1 METIDIRDNFPV
13 MNGGNGVILSKRG
26 DICVGWE
33 LTLPPAFR
41 CNEEKYDSL
50 VGTLAAAVQLLPDWT
65 IVHKQDVFMRK
76 RYEAEEDSSLAL
88 RMTEGKRRMTG
99 DVRRVTGGERRAMK
113 DVPGATCGKARRPK
127 MGFLEEAYEEHFDG
141 REYLDHRCFLWLTFS
156 SKKNVR
162 GGSSGLLGLAG
173 AGLPSAVVIGRCL
186 GAAEQFGAMLAGNG
200 LLGLRRLTESDIF
213 GDSSAALIDSSAPP
227 QNDRRRGQND
237 RERARGDRC
246 HAERSEAS
254 VGILQDY
261 LNFTDGGKDVLSD
274 IQVAHDCVRVGDK
287 TVYCYLFADLDQL
300 PGEVASCRRVSALST
315 ENSVVSL
322 SFLNAIGQDLDC
334 EHVVNT
340 FIVKEPV
347 KDIHGGLDSKRRQM
361 QSMSARNA
369 ENRKYAEEIN
379 EYLETAAV
387 EQMSTV
393 RCHVNVLAGEDS
405 SASLIDSSASPQND
419 RETIRSERVADMV
432 ATAVSKLGITPVRD
446 IANAPAQF
454 WSSIPG
460 NESGLAFSEYM
471 TMELQSA
478 LCLNLFDGFDVGIPG
493 GVLKM
498 SDRIRLIPVRFDIQE
513 KAMDAGL
520 IENYNVFLLG
530 PSGSGKSFFMNK
542 YLRSCYMAGQH
553 CFLID
558 VGDSYRALCHIIKE
572 ESGGKDGTY
581 YTFEKGWPIS
591 FNPFRNVRRFSQADS
606 EAMNFLFTLMVTL
619 WKNGKTEISSS
630 AEKYVRESITQFLQ
644 QWTDSSGVD
653 SSAAPQNDRKVAKK
667 CKGELEGDNEM
678 PGQDTPKIGDF
689 RGPRTAGHDEA
700 EARRDGRREGYDGQ
714 DPVFNDYF
722 EYVRDVFG
730 DLLAAEDAGKE
741 YFDLKD
747 YLISLEQFY
756 KGGPYDYLLNSS
768 ESVNILEDRFVVFEI
783 DHIKGDPVIYP
794 ITTLVIMDAFMEK
807 MTSNGDFKVMCIEEA
822 WKAIMGTQ
830 MATYMLELWKTA
842 RKHRTAAM
850 VVTQEL
856 KDITS
861 SPIIKDSIVENSGV
875 KILLDQTKYVNR
887 FEELAGQLSLSD
899 DDKAMVLSLNRYR
912 PVRFAQGDRGMP
924 GREVFFNLGNK
935 KSFVMRLEVSQEERI
950 AFSSAKK
957 DKMRLAAAVEKCGGS
972 YIKAIKK
979 LVKKEIPGQA
989 GNDVGK

>member
-1 METIDIRDNFPV
+1 MEQIDIRDNFPV
-13 MNGGNGVILSKRG
+13 MNGGDGVILSKRG

-41 CNEEKYDSL
+41 CNEAAYDSL
-50 VGTLAAAVQLLPDWT
+50 VTTMAAAIQLLPDYT

-76 RYEAEEDSSLAL
+76 AYRAE
-88 RMTEGKRRMTG
+88 
-99 DVRRVTGGERRAMK
+99 
-113 DVPGATCGKARRPK
+113 KAA
-127 MGFLEEAYEEHFDG
+127 GFLERAYEEYFDG
-141 REYLDHRCFLWLTFS
+141 REYLAHKCRLWLSFS
-156 SKKNVR
+156 SRKNIR
-162 GGSSGLLGLAG
+162 GGSSGLLGLTG
-173 AGLPSAVVIGRCL
+173 AGLPSGAEISRCL
-186 GAAEQFGAMLAGNG
+186 TAAEQFAAMLNGNG
-200 LLGLRRLTESDIF
+200 LWTLRRLTERDIF
-213 GDSSAALIDSSAPP
+213 GKMP
-227 QNDRRRGQND
+227 GQAGHD
-237 RERARGDRC
+237 VEGAGHDG
-246 HAERSEAS
+246 

-261 LNFTDGGKDVLSD
+261 LNYTDEGPDVLSD
-274 IQVAHDCVRVGDK
+274 IQVEPAGLRIGNKSIVCH
-287 TVYCYLFADLDQL
+287 LFADLDQL
-300 PGEVASCRRVSALST
+300 PGEVASCKRVSALST

-322 SFLNAIGQDLDC
+322 SWLNDIGQSLDC
-334 EHVVNT
+334 EHVVNW
-340 FIVKEPV
+340 FSVKEPL
-347 KDIHGGLDSKRRQM
+347 KDIHGSLESKRRQM

-379 EYLETAAV
+379 EYLETVAV
-387 EQMSTV
+387 QQMSTV
-393 RCHVNVLAGEDS
+393 RCHVSVFSTDDN
-405 SASLIDSSASPQND
+405 
-419 RETIRSERVADMV
+419 
-432 ATAVSKLGITPVRD
+432 ATTTVISKLGITPVRD

-471 TMELQSA
+471 TMELNSA
-478 LCLNLFDGFDVGIPG
+478 LCLNLYDGFDTGIPG

-498 SDRIRLIPVRFDIQE
+498 SDRIRLVPQRFDIQE
-513 KAMDAGL
+513 KALDAGL

-542 YLRSCYMAGQH
+542 YLRSCYVAGQQ

-572 ESGGKDGTY
+572 ESSGKDGTY
-581 YTFEKGWPIS
+581 YTFEKGKPVS
-591 FNPFRNVRRFSQADS
+591 FNPFRNHRRFSQADS

-619 WKNGKTEISSS
+619 WKNGKVEISSS
-630 AEKYVRESITQFLQ
+630 AEKYVRESISQFLR
-644 QWTDSSGVD
+644 QW
-653 SSAAPQNDRKVAKK
+653 
-667 CKGELEGDNEM
+667 EM
-678 PGQDTPKIGDF
+678 PGQ
-689 RGPRTAGHDEA
+689 AGHD
-700 EARRDGRREGYDGQ
+700 G

-730 DLLAAEDAGKE
+730 DLLKAEEAGKE

-756 KGGPYDYLLNSS
+756 TGGPYDYLLNSN

-807 MTSNGDFKVMCIEEA
+807 MTSSSDFKVMCIEEA

-842 RKHRTAAM
+842 RKHRTSAM

-875 KILLDQTKYVNR
+875 KILLDQTKYLNR
-887 FEELAGQLSLSD
+887 FEELASQLSLSE
-899 DDKAMVLSLNRYR
+899 DDKGMVLSLNRYR
-912 PVRFAQGDRGMP
+912 PPIGSGVTGGTS

-935 KSFVMRLEVSQEERI
+935 KSFVMRLEVSPEERI
-950 AFSSAKK
+950 AFSSQKR
-957 DKMRLAAAVEKCGGS
+957 DKERLAVAVEKSGGS

-979 LVKKEIPGQA
+979 LVKKEE
-989 GNDVGK
+989 K

>member
-1 METIDIRDNFPV
+1 MEQIDIRDNFPV
-13 MNGGNGVILSKRG
+13 MNGGDGVILSKRG

-33 LTLPPAFR
+33 LQLPPAFR

-50 VGTLAAAVQLLPDWT
+50 VGTLSAAIQLLPDYT

-76 RYEAEEDSSLAL
+76 RYEAEKVS
-88 RMTEGKRRMTG
+88 
-99 DVRRVTGGERRAMK
+99 
-113 DVPGATCGKARRPK
+113 
-127 MGFLEEAYEEHFDG
+127 GFLEKAYEEHFDG
-141 REYLDHRCFLWLTFS
+141 REYLDHRCLLWLSFS
-156 SKKNVR
+156 SRKNVR
-162 GGSSGLLGLAG
+162 GGSSGLLGLSSP
-173 AGLPSAVVIGRCL
+173 GLPKGAEIARMQASAD
-186 GAAEQFGAMLAGNG
+186 QFGAMLTGNG
-200 LLGLRRLTESDIF
+200 LLSLRRLTEEDIF
-213 GDSSAALIDSSAPP
+213 G
-227 QNDRRRGQND
+227 
-237 RERARGDRC
+237 
-246 HAERSEAS
+246 H
-254 VGILQDY
+254 ILQDY
-261 LNFTDGGKDVLSD
+261 LNFTDGGADVLSD
-274 IQVAHDCVRVGDK
+274 IQVAPDRLRTGEKEVF
-287 TVYCYLFADLDQL
+287 CYLFADLDQL

-322 SFLNAIGQDLDC
+322 SFLNDIGQDLDC

-340 FIVKEPV
+340 FIVKEPL
-347 KDIHGGLDSKRRQM
+347 KDIHGSLDSKRRQM
-361 QSMSARNA
+361 QSMSAQSA

-379 EYLETAAV
+379 DYLETAATQ
-387 EQMSTV
+387 QMYTV
-393 RCHVNVLAGEDS
+393 HCHVNIFTTER
-405 SASLIDSSASPQND
+405 D
-419 RETIRSERVADMV
+419 RTV
-432 ATAVSKLGITPVRD
+432 TAISKLGITPVAD
-446 IANAPAQF
+446 TSNAPAQF
-454 WSSIPG
+454 WTSIPG

-478 LCLNLFDGFDVGIPG
+478 LCLNLYDGFDVGIAD

-498 SDRIRLIPVRFDIQE
+498 SDRLRLIPQRFDIQE
-513 KAMDAGL
+513 KALDAGL

-542 YLRSCYMAGQH
+542 YLRSCYVAGQH

-581 YTFEKGWPIS
+581 YTFEKGKPIS

-619 WKNGKTEISSS
+619 WKNGKVEISSS
-630 AEKYVRESITQFLQ
+630 AEKYVRESITQFLR
-644 QWTDSSGVD
+644 QW
-653 SSAAPQNDRKVAKK
+653 
-667 CKGELEGDNEM
+667 EM
-678 PGQDTPKIGDF
+678 PDQV
-689 RGPRTAGHDEA
+689 GHDGA
-700 EARRDGRREGYDGQ
+700 VKHDGR

-756 KGGPYDYLLNSS
+756 TGGPYDYLLNSQ

-807 MTSNGDFKVMCIEEA
+807 MTSSTEFKVMCIEEA

-899 DDKAMVLSLNRYR
+899 DDKAMVLSLNR
-912 PVRFAQGDRGMP
+912 FKMP
-924 GREVFFNLGNK
+924 GRAGQDAGREVFFNLGNK
-935 KSFVMRLEVSQEERI
+935 KSFVMRLEVSPEERI

-957 DKMRLAAAVEKCGGS
+957 DKIRLAAAVEKSGGS
-972 YIKAIKK
+972 YINAIKK
-979 LVKKEIPGQA
+979 LVKREEI
-989 GNDVGK
+989 

>member
-1 METIDIRDNFPV
+1 MEQIDIRDNFPV
-13 MNGGNGVILSKRG
+13 MNGGDGVILSKRG

-33 LTLPPAFR
+33 VQLPPAFR

-50 VGTLAAAVQLLPDWT
+50 IASMAGAIALLPDYT
-65 IVHKQDVFMRK
+65 IVHKQDIFMRK
-76 RYEAEEDSSLAL
+76 HYAAAPA
-88 RMTEGKRRMTG
+88 K
-99 DVRRVTGGERRAMK
+99 
-113 DVPGATCGKARRPK
+113 
-127 MGFLEEAYEEHFDG
+127 GFLEKAYEEHFDG
-141 REYLDHRCFLWLTFS
+141 REYMDHRCLLWLSFS

-162 GGSSGLLGLAG
+162 GGSSGLLGLSG
-173 AGLPSAVVIGRCL
+173 AGLPKPAEIARLLSSAD
-186 GAAEQFGAMLAGNG
+186 QFGTMLAGNS
-200 LLGLRRLTESDIF
+200 LLSLRRLTEEDI
-213 GDSSAALIDSSAPP
+213 P
-227 QNDRRRGQND
+227 
-237 RERARGDRC
+237 
-246 HAERSEAS
+246 
-254 VGILQDY
+254 GILQDY
-261 LNFTDGGKDVLSD
+261 LNFTDEGADVLSD
-274 IQVAHDCVRVGDK
+274 MQVAPDSIRVGDK
-287 TVYCYLFADLDQL
+287 TIACHLFADLDQL
-300 PGEVASCRRVSALST
+300 PSEVASCRRDRDLST

-322 SFLNAIGQDLDC
+322 SYLHEIGQSLDC
-334 EHVVNT
+334 EHVVNWYC
-340 FIVKEPV
+340 VKEPL
-347 KDIHGGLDSKRRQM
+347 KDIHGSLDSKRRQM

-387 EQMSTV
+387 QQMSTA
-393 RCHVNVLAGEDS
+393 RCHLNVLSAGDS
-405 SASLIDSSASPQND
+405 DRVTSAI
-419 RETIRSERVADMV
+419 
-432 ATAVSKLGITPVRD
+432 SKLGITPVRD

-454 WSSIPG
+454 WTSIPG

-471 TMELQSA
+471 TMELNSA
-478 LCLNLFDGFDVGIPG
+478 LCLNIYDGFDTGIAD
-493 GVLKM
+493 GVLK
-498 SDRIRLIPVRFDIQE
+498 
-513 KAMDAGL
+513 MDAGL

-542 YLRSCYMAGQH
+542 YLRSCYVAGQH

-581 YTFEKGWPIS
+581 YTFEKGKPIS
-591 FNPFRNVRRFSQADS
+591 FNPFRNVKRFSQADS

-619 WKNGKTEISSS
+619 WKNGKVEISSS
-630 AEKYVRESITQFLQ
+630 AEKYVRESISQFLR
-644 QWTDSSGVD
+644 QW
-653 SSAAPQNDRKVAKK
+653 P
-667 CKGELEGDNEM
+667 EG
-678 PGQDTPKIGDF
+678 
-689 RGPRTAGHDEA
+689 A
-700 EARRDGRREGYDGQ
+700 

-730 DLLAAEDAGKE
+730 DLLKAEEAGKE

-756 KGGPYDYLLNSS
+756 KGGPYDYLLNSR

-807 MTSNGDFKVMCIEEA
+807 MSSNNDFKVMCIEEA

-856 KDITS
+856 KDIISSPIIKDSIVENIS

-875 KILLDQTKYVNR
+875 KILLDQTKYINK
-887 FEELAGQLSLSD
+887 FDELAAQLSLSE
-899 DDKAMVLSLNRYR
+899 DDKGMVLSLNRLR
-912 PVRFAQGDRGMP
+912 VPGAA

-935 KSFVMRLEVSQEERI
+935 KSFVMRLEVSPEEQI

-957 DKMRLAAAVEKCGGS
+957 DKIRLAAAVEKSGGS
-972 YIKAIKK
+972 YIKAIRKLTKK
-979 LVKKEIPGQA
+979 
-989 GNDVGK
+989 D

>member
-1 METIDIRDNFPV
+1 MEAIDIRDNFPV
-13 MNGGNGVILSKRG
+13 LNGGDGVILSKRG

-33 LTLPPAFR
+33 VQLPPAFR
-41 CNEEKYDSL
+41 CNESGYDSL
-50 VGTLAAAVQLLPDWT
+50 VGTLAGAIALLPDYT
-65 IVHKQDVFMRK
+65 IVHKQDIFMRK
-76 RYEAEEDSSLAL
+76 RYHADPSASL
-88 RMTEGKRRMTG
+88 
-99 DVRRVTGGERRAMK
+99 RVTKG
-113 DVPGATCGKARRPK
+113 
-127 MGFLEEAYEEHFDG
+127 GFLEKAYEEHFDG
-141 REYLDHRCFLWLTFS
+141 REYLDHRCHLWLSFS

-162 GGSSGLLGLAG
+162 SGSSGLLGLTG
-173 AGLPSAVVIGRCL
+173 PGLPSAAAIGRCL
-186 GAAEQFGAMLAGNG
+186 TAAEQFGAMLGGNS
-200 LLGLRRLTESDIF
+200 LLSLRRLTEEDVF
-213 GDSSAALIDSSAPP
+213 GADKPGL
-227 QNDRRRGQND
+227 
-237 RERARGDRC
+237 
-246 HAERSEAS
+246 
-254 VGILQDY
+254 LQDY
-261 LNFTDGGKDVLSD
+261 LNFTDGGADVLSD
-274 IQVAHDCVRVGDK
+274 IQVSPGALRIGDK
-287 TVYCYLFADLDQL
+287 PIVCHLFADLDQL
-300 PGEVASCRRVSALST
+300 PGEVASCKRNRDLST
-315 ENSVVSL
+315 ENSAVML
-322 SFLNAIGQDLDC
+322 SFLNDIGQALDC
-334 EHVVNT
+334 EHVVNWLC
-340 FIVKEPV
+340 VKEPL
-347 KDIHGGLDSKRRQM
+347 KDIHGSLDSKRRQM

-387 EQMSTV
+387 QQMSTV
-393 RCHVNVLAGEDS
+393 RCHLNVFSVDE
-405 SASLIDSSASPQND
+405 N
-419 RETIRSERVADMV
+419 
-432 ATAVSKLGITPVRD
+432 ATTTAISKLGITPVRD
-446 IANAPAQF
+446 TANAPAQF
-454 WSSIPG
+454 WTSIPG

-471 TMELQSA
+471 TMELQSS
-478 LCLNLFDGFDVGIPG
+478 LCLNLYDGFDTGIAD

-498 SDRIRLIPVRFDIQE
+498 SDRIRLVPQRFDIQE
-513 KAMDAGL
+513 KALDAGL

-542 YLRSCYMAGQH
+542 YLRSCYVAGQH

-581 YTFEKGWPIS
+581 YTFEKGKPIS
-591 FNPFRNVRRFSQADS
+591 FNPFRNVKRFSQVDS

-619 WKNGKTEISSS
+619 WKNGKVEISSS
-630 AEKYVRESITQFLQ
+630 AEKYVRESISAFLR
-644 QWTDSSGVD
+644 QWDQV
-653 SSAAPQNDRKVAKK
+653 
-667 CKGELEGDNEM
+667 
-678 PGQDTPKIGDF
+678 F
-689 RGPRTAGHDEA
+689 
-700 EARRDGRREGYDGQ
+700 

-722 EYVRDVFG
+722 EFVRDVFG
-730 DLLAAEDAGKE
+730 DLLRAEDAGKE

-807 MTSNGDFKVMCIEEA
+807 MTSNSDFKVMYIEEA

-875 KILLDQTKYVNR
+875 KILLDQTKYLNR
-887 FEELAGQLSLSD
+887 FEELAAQLSLSE
-899 DDKAMVLSLNRYR
+899 DDKGMVLSLNRLKI
-912 PVRFAQGDRGMP
+912 PGAN

-957 DKMRLAAAVEKCGGS
+957 DKERLAKAVEKSGGS

-979 LVKKEIPGQA
+979 LVRKEEI
-989 GNDVGK
+989 

>member
-1 METIDIRDNFPV
+1 MEAIDIRDNFPV
-13 MNGGNGVILSKRG
+13 LNGGDGVILSKRG

-33 LTLPPAFR
+33 VQLPPAFR
-41 CNEEKYDSL
+41 CNESGYDSL
-50 VGTLAAAVQLLPDWT
+50 VGTLAGAIALLPDYT
-65 IVHKQDVFMRK
+65 IVHKQDIFMRK
-76 RYEAEEDSSLAL
+76 RYHAEKSF
-88 RMTEGKRRMTG
+88 
-99 DVRRVTGGERRAMK
+99 
-113 DVPGATCGKARRPK
+113 
-127 MGFLEEAYEEHFDG
+127 GFLEKAYEEHFDG
-141 REYLDHRCFLWLTFS
+141 REYLDHRCLLWLSFS

-162 GGSSGLLGLAG
+162 SGSSGLLGLTG
-173 AGLPSAVVIGRCL
+173 PGLPSAAAIGRCL
-186 GAAEQFGAMLAGNG
+186 TAAEQFGAMLGGNS
-200 LLGLRRLTESDIF
+200 LLSMRRLTEEDIF
-213 GDSSAALIDSSAPP
+213 GADKPGL
-227 QNDRRRGQND
+227 
-237 RERARGDRC
+237 
-246 HAERSEAS
+246 
-254 VGILQDY
+254 LQDN
-261 LNFTDGGKDVLSD
+261 LNFADGGADVLSD
-274 IQVAHDCVRVGDK
+274 IQVAPGELRIGDK
-287 TVYCYLFADLDQL
+287 SIVCHLFADLDQL
-300 PGEVASCRRVSALST
+300 PGEVASCKRERDLST
-315 ENSVVSL
+315 ENSAVML
-322 SFLNAIGQDLDC
+322 SFLNDIGQALDC
-334 EHVVNT
+334 EHVVNW
-340 FIVKEPV
+340 FCVKEPL
-347 KDIHGGLDSKRRQM
+347 KDIHGSLDSKRRQM

-387 EQMSTV
+387 QQMSTV
-393 RCHVNVLAGEDS
+393 RCHLNVFSVDE
-405 SASLIDSSASPQND
+405 N
-419 RETIRSERVADMV
+419 TTT
-432 ATAVSKLGITPVRD
+432 TAISKLGITPVRD
-446 IANAPAQF
+446 TSNAPAQF
-454 WSSIPG
+454 WTSIPG

-471 TMELQSA
+471 TMELQSG
-478 LCLNLFDGFDVGIPG
+478 LCLNLYDGFDTGIAD

-498 SDRIRLIPVRFDIQE
+498 SDRIRLVPQRFDIQE
-513 KAMDAGL
+513 KALDAGL

-542 YLRSCYMAGQH
+542 YLRSCYVAGQH

-581 YTFEKGWPIS
+581 YTFEKRKPIS
-591 FNPFRNVRRFSQADS
+591 FNPFRNFNRFCQADS

-619 WKNGKTEISSS
+619 WKNGKVEISSS
-630 AEKYVRESITQFLQ
+630 AEKYVRESISAFLR
-644 QWTDSSGVD
+644 QWDQV
-653 SSAAPQNDRKVAKK
+653 
-667 CKGELEGDNEM
+667 
-678 PGQDTPKIGDF
+678 F
-689 RGPRTAGHDEA
+689 
-700 EARRDGRREGYDGQ
+700 

-722 EYVRDVFG
+722 EFVRDVFG
-730 DLLAAEDAGKE
+730 DLLRAEDAGKE

-807 MTSNGDFKVMCIEEA
+807 MTSNSDFKVMCIEEA

-875 KILLDQTKYVNR
+875 KILLDQTKYLNR
-887 FEELAGQLSLSD
+887 FEELAAQLSLSE
-899 DDKAMVLSLNRYR
+899 DDKGMVLSLNRLKI
-912 PVRFAQGDRGMP
+912 PGAS

-935 KSFVMRLEVSQEERI
+935 KSFVMRLEVSPEERI

-957 DKMRLAAAVEKCGGS
+957 DKERLANAVEKSGGS

-979 LVKKEIPGQA
+979 LVRKEEI
-989 GNDVGK
+989 

>member
-1 METIDIRDNFPV
+1 MEQIDIRDNFPV
-13 MNGGNGVILSKRG
+13 MNGGDGIILSKRG
-26 DICVGWE
+26 DISMGWE
-33 LTLPPAFR
+33 VLLPPAFR

-50 VGTLAAAVQLLPDWT
+50 IASLGGAIALLPDYT
-65 IVHKQDVFMRK
+65 IIHKQDVFMRK
-76 RYEAEEDSSLAL
+76 RYASE
-88 RMTEGKRRMTG
+88 
-99 DVRRVTGGERRAMK
+99 RVS
-113 DVPGATCGKARRPK
+113 
-127 MGFLEEAYEEHFDG
+127 GFLEKAYEEHFDG
-141 REYLDHRCFLWLTFS
+141 REYLDHRCFLWLSFS

-173 AGLPSAVVIGRCL
+173 AGLPSAAAIGRCL
-186 GAAEQFGAMLAGNG
+186 SAGEQFAAMVAGNS
-200 LLGLRRLTESDIF
+200 LLSLRRLTEADIF
-213 GDSSAALIDSSAPP
+213 GETLRQAQGDS
-227 QNDRRRGQND
+227 R
-237 RERARGDRC
+237 
-246 HAERSEAS
+246 

-261 LNFTDGGKDVLSD
+261 LNFTDGGADVLSD
-274 IQVAHDCVRVGDK
+274 IQVSPDKIRVGDK
-287 TVYCYLFADLDQL
+287 EIVCHLFADLDQL
-300 PGEVASCRRVSALST
+300 PGEVASCKRNRELST
-315 ENSVVSL
+315 ENSAVML
-322 SFLNAIGQDLDC
+322 SYLNDIGQSLDC
-334 EHVVNT
+334 EHVVNW
-340 FIVKEPV
+340 FCVKEPL
-347 KDIHGGLDSKRRQM
+347 KDIHGSLDSKRRQM

-379 EYLETAAV
+379 EYLETAAT

-393 RCHVNVLAGEDS
+393 RCHLNVFSTDDNL
-405 SASLIDSSASPQND
+405 
-419 RETIRSERVADMV
+419 TT
-432 ATAVSKLGITPVRD
+432 TAISKLGVTPVRD
-446 IANAPAQF
+446 TANAPAQF
-454 WSSIPG
+454 WTSIPG

-471 TMELQSA
+471 TMEMQSS
-478 LCLNLFDGFDVGIPG
+478 LCLNLYDGFDTGIAD

-498 SDRIRLIPVRFDIQE
+498 SDRIRLVPQRFDIQE
-513 KAMDAGL
+513 KALDHGL

-542 YLRSCYMAGQH
+542 YLRSCYVAGQH

-558 VGDSYRALCHIIKE
+558 MGDSYRALCHIIKE

-581 YTFEKGWPIS
+581 YTFEKGKPIS
-591 FNPFRNVRRFSQADS
+591 FNPFRNIKRFSQADS

-619 WKNGKTEISSS
+619 WKNGKVEISSS
-630 AEKYVRESITQFLQ
+630 AEKYVRESISAFLR
-644 QWTDSSGVD
+644 QW
-653 SSAAPQNDRKVAKK
+653 Q
-667 CKGELEGDNEM
+667 EM
-678 PGQDTPKIGDF
+678 PGQ
-689 RGPRTAGHDEA
+689 AGHD
-700 EARRDGRREGYDGQ
+700 GS

-722 EYVRDVFG
+722 EFVRDVFG
-730 DLLAAEDAGKE
+730 DLLKAEDAGKE

-756 KGGPYDYLLNSS
+756 KGGPYDYLLNSA

-807 MTSNGDFKVMCIEEA
+807 MTSNSDFKVMCIEEA

-842 RKHRTAAM
+842 RKHRTSAM

-887 FEELAGQLSLSD
+887 FDVLASELSLSE
-899 DDKAMVLSLNRYR
+899 DDKAMVLSLNRLKI
-912 PVRFAQGDRGMP
+912 PGAS

-935 KSFVMRLEVSQEERI
+935 KSFVMRLEVSPEERI

-957 DKMRLAAAVEKCGGS
+957 DKLRLAAAVEKSGGS

-979 LVKKEIPGQA
+979 LTKKEEEI
-989 GNDVGK
+989 

>member
-1 METIDIRDNFPV
+1 MEQIDIRDNFPV
-13 MNGGNGVILSKRG
+13 MNGGDGIILSKRG
-26 DICVGWE
+26 DICMGWE
-33 LTLPPAFR
+33 VLLPPAFR

-50 VGTLAAAVQLLPDWT
+50 IASLGGAIALLPDYT
-65 IVHKQDVFMRK
+65 IIHKQDVFMRK
-76 RYEAEEDSSLAL
+76 RYSS
-88 RMTEGKRRMTG
+88 E
-99 DVRRVTGGERRAMK
+99 RVS
-113 DVPGATCGKARRPK
+113 
-127 MGFLEEAYEEHFDG
+127 GFLEKAYEEHFDG
-141 REYLDHRCFLWLTFS
+141 REYLDHRCFLWLSFS

-162 GGSSGLLGLAG
+162 GGSSGLLGLAA
-173 AGLPSAVVIGRCL
+173 AGLPSASQIGRMVTS
-186 GAAEQFGAMLAGNG
+186 AEQFGAMLSGNS
-200 LLGLRRLTESDIF
+200 LLSLRRLTEEDIF
-213 GDSSAALIDSSAPP
+213 G
-227 QNDRRRGQND
+227 G
-237 RERARGDRC
+237 ERP
-246 HAERSEAS
+246 
-254 VGILQDY
+254 GILQDY
-261 LNFTDGGKDVLSD
+261 LNFTDGGADVLSD
-274 IQVAHDCVRVGDK
+274 IQVSPDKIRVGDK
-287 TVYCYLFADLDQL
+287 EIVCHLFADLDQL
-300 PGEVASCRRVSALST
+300 PGEVASCKRERELST
-315 ENSVVSL
+315 ENSAVML
-322 SFLNAIGQDLDC
+322 SFLNDIGQALDC
-334 EHVVNT
+334 EHVVNWLC
-340 FIVKEPV
+340 VKEPL
-347 KDIHGGLDSKRRQM
+347 KDIHGSLDSKRRQM

-379 EYLETAAV
+379 EYLETAAT
-387 EQMSTV
+387 EQMYTV
-393 RCHVNVLAGEDS
+393 RCHLNVFSVDE
-405 SASLIDSSASPQND
+405 N
-419 RETIRSERVADMV
+419 
-432 ATAVSKLGITPVRD
+432 ATTTAISKLGITPVRD

-454 WSSIPG
+454 WTSIPG

-471 TMELQSA
+471 TMELQSS
-478 LCLNLFDGFDVGIPG
+478 LCLNLYDGFDTGIAD

-498 SDRIRLIPVRFDIQE
+498 SDRIRLVPQRFDIQE
-513 KAMDAGL
+513 KALDAGL

-542 YLRSCYMAGQH
+542 YLRSCYVAGQH

-558 VGDSYRALCHIIKE
+558 VGDSYRGLCHIIKE

-581 YTFEKGWPIS
+581 YTFEKGKPIS
-591 FNPFRNVRRFSQADS
+591 FNPFRNVKRFSQADS

-619 WKNGKTEISSS
+619 WKNGKVEISSS
-630 AEKYVRESITQFLQ
+630 AEKYVRESISAFLR
-644 QWTDSSGVD
+644 QWDQV
-653 SSAAPQNDRKVAKK
+653 
-667 CKGELEGDNEM
+667 
-678 PGQDTPKIGDF
+678 F
-689 RGPRTAGHDEA
+689 
-700 EARRDGRREGYDGQ
+700 

-722 EYVRDVFG
+722 EFVRDVFG
-730 DLLAAEDAGKE
+730 DLLRAEDAGKE

-783 DHIKGDPVIYP
+783 DYIKGDPVIYP

-807 MTSNGDFKVMCIEEA
+807 MTSNSDFKVMCIEEA

-875 KILLDQTKYVNR
+875 KILLDQTKYLNR
-887 FEELAGQLSLSD
+887 FEELAAQLSLSE
-899 DDKAMVLSLNRYR
+899 DDKGMVLSLNRLKI
-912 PVRFAQGDRGMP
+912 PGAS

-957 DKMRLAAAVEKCGGS
+957 DKERLANAVEKSGGS

-979 LVKKEIPGQA
+979 LVRKEEI
-989 GNDVGK
+989 